1 MNGFCKDGMTVLSA
15 TAAAPFLGDLSRPAG
30 PPSLASSC
38 VFLAQ
43 LDARLETTDK
53 IGLPFSYANEIYS
66 HEDLRLPLT
75 FEVTTRVG
83 RKTHCCGLGDNLG
96 CKNG

>member
-1 MNGFCKDGMTVLSA
+1 MCG
-15 TAAAPFLGDLSRPAG
+15 
-30 PPSLASSC
+30 
-38 VFLAQ
+38 Q
-43 LDARLETTDK
+43 LNARLETTDK

-83 RKTHCCGLGDNLG
+83 RKTHCCGLGE
-96 CKNG
+96 